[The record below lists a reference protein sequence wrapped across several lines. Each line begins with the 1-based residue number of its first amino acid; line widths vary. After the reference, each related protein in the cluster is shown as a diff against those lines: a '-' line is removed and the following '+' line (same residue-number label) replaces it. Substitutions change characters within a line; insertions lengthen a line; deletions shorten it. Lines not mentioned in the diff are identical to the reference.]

1 MQAAEYDALIL
12 NPLLRDYFG
21 PRGYYN
27 VGWWTDATESQEE
40 ACDALTDLLA
50 ARVLREPGAVLDVA
64 CGLGATTARLSSR
77 WAAAR
82 VTGVNYS
89 LAQLSHGRQ
98 SSRVACDA
106 AHLAIRTASVGAIVS
121 VEAAFHFRTRRSFLG
136 EARRVLRPGGVLSLS
151 DILFQPGRW
160 PGFWTVPAENQL
172 DGIEQYVD
180 ELKDA
185 GFGAIRVEDRT
196 EETWLPFC
204 RNLQQWLESRR
215 DLLGEEAFAQWH
227 GMAELLESSMIR
239 SYLIVSATAS

>member
-1 MQAAEYDALIL
+1 MHAAEYDALIL

-27 VGWWTDATESQEE
+27 VGWWTPATASQEE

-50 ARVLREPGAVLDVA
+50 ARVSREPGAVLDVA

-89 LAQLSHGRQ
+89 LGQLSHGRQ
-98 SSRVACDA
+98 PSRLACDA
-106 AHLAIRTASVGAIVS
+106 AHLAIRTVSVDAVVS
-121 VEAAFHFRTRRSFLG
+121 VEAAFHFLTRRNFLG
-136 EARRVLRPGGVLSLS
+136 EARRVLRPGGVLLLS

-160 PGFWTVPAENQL
+160 PGFWTVPSENEL
-172 DGIEQYVD
+172 DGIEEYVR
-180 ELKDA
+180 ELKSA
-185 GFGAIRVEDRT
+185 GFDEIRVEDCT
-196 EETWLPFC
+196 QQTWLPFC

-215 DLLGEEAFAQWH
+215 DLLGEEAFAQWSA
-227 GMAELLESSMIR
+227 MAALLESSMIR
-239 SYLIVSATAS
+239 SYLIVSATAT